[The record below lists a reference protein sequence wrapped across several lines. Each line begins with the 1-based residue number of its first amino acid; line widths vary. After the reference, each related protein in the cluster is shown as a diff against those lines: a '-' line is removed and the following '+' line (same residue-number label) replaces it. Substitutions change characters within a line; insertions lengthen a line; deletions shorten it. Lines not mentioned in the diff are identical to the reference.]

1 LEMVPFEKP
10 WYQKLIMFAPV
21 IGIAGGLLAVI
32 FMGITGTTTDLLFG
46 NTGTGWWAGHWWW
59 IPLTALGGLVVAW
72 LRQSWKI
79 SKDVP
84 GAIALAQQA
93 WVDPAK
99 AFYWAIISTV
109 SLMMGASL
117 GPSFGLAI
125 MGGGFGSWLVTRLGK
140 EFEEEKARQGFA
152 LTGMAG
158 GMGGGYSAP
167 LFATVL
173 VSELSPTAKN
183 NYVAALIPE
192 LFAATLGFVI
202 YYGVTGSSMLGSYRL
217 PEYQLHIIDLIIGAL
232 LGVAAV
238 FVLVLHTL
246 ISKLVSATA
255 ELIAN
260 PYVLGAGGGAL
271 VGLIS
276 FALPLTATA
285 GSSQLGMALEISE
298 SMGAGLLA
306 AILVSKMIAI
316 ALSQSSG
323 FLGGIV
329 FPAIFLGGT
338 AGLLVH
344 SLFPGIPI
352 ALCVGAMLAAV
363 PGAFLKAPIALIIIA
378 AGTVRLEPEALVPIG
393 IAVVIAHMMSI
404 IQKYML
410 KESSSPNN

>member
-1 LEMVPFEKP
+1 VVPFEKP
-10 WYQKLIMFAPV
+10 WYQKLLMLAPV
-21 IGIAGGLLAVI
+21 IGVASGVLAVI

-46 NTGTGWWAGHWWW
+46 NTGTGWWAGRWWW
-59 IPLTALGGLVVAW
+59 IPLTALGGLVVTL
-72 LRQSWKI
+72 LRKTWKI

-93 WVDPAK
+93 WVDPSR
-99 AFYWAIISTV
+99 AFYWVAISTV

-117 GPSFGLAI
+117 GPSFGLVV

-140 EFEEEKARQGFA
+140 QYDEEEARQGFA

-173 VSELSPTAKN
+173 ASELSPTSKS
-183 NYVAALIPE
+183 NYVAAFIPE

-217 PEYQLHIIDLIIGAL
+217 PEYQLQFIDLIVGAL

-238 FVLVLHTL
+238 FVLLLHTL
-246 ISKLVSATA
+246 ISKLISAAA
-255 ELIAN
+255 ELIPN
-260 PYVLGAGGGAL
+260 PYVLGASGGAL

-285 GSSQLGMALEISE
+285 GSKQLGIELEISE
-298 SMGAGLLA
+298 TMGAGLIA
-306 AILVSKMIAI
+306 VILIGKMIAI

-338 AGLLVH
+338 AGLLAH
-344 SLFPGIPI
+344 SIFPDIPI

-363 PGAFLKAPIALIIIA
+363 PGAFLNAPLALIIIA
-378 AGTVRLEPEALVPIG
+378 AGTVRLEPEALAPIG
-393 IAVVIAHMMSI
+393 IAIVSAHMLMSVI
-404 IQKYML
+404 RKYLL
-410 KESSSPNN
+410 KELLSPTN